1 MAPSPR
7 ESMQP
12 GDMLFHHCRVLEF
25 VAFRVVWPAPPMRAR
40 EPHDPSLPCDWS
52 DSTHQRI
59 LLDSPKAWLAAE
71 VGFWPLFLAVGGS
84 DAICLQSGYGHDHS
98 VRNVLFSYA
107 SLPPPGVLLDHVA
120 WHSILAAVQCS
131 DRTHAIPHVDEMTR
145 RAIFRPDLDKS
156 AWLRLAAAE
165 PGRVQAVV
173 PSLDLRSAALV
184 SCHDV
189 DARTS
194 LVDLGFSTD
203 QVRVWAPAPPWERAA
218 GEVTRRA

>member
-1 MAPSPR
+1 
-7 ESMQP
+7 MQP
-12 GDMLFHHCRVLEF
+12 GDMLFHHCRVLES
-25 VAFRVVWPAPPMRAR
+25 VAFRVVWPAPPTRAL

-84 DAICLQSGYGHDHS
+84 DAICLQSGYAHDHS

-107 SLPPPGVLLDHVA
+107 SLPPQGVFLDHVA

-131 DRTHAIPHVDEMTR
+131 DRNHSIPHVDETTR
-145 RAIFRPDLDKS
+145 HAIFRPDLDKS

-165 PGRVQAVV
+165 PGRVQAVA

-203 QVRVWAPAPPWERAA
+203 QVRVWVPVPPWEWAPD
-218 GEVTRRA
+218 EVRRRA